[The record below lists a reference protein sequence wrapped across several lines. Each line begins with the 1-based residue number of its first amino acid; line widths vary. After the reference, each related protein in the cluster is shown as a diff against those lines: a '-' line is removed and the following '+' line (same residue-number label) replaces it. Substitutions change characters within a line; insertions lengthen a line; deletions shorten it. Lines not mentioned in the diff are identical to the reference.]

1 MFSWN
6 NAGNN
11 ARAYG
16 DLDDDAGD
24 DVADDV
30 GDRDDAGHVVGDDD
44 DLDDPGG
51 VHPKKGD
58 KVSKTADPFKE
69 GQLTLHLTPSVLPHQ
84 PSERQARQGIPA
96 QTGVSL
102 KSGLG

>member
-1 MFSWN
+1 MLVLMVILMMMLVTMMLMMLVIVMMLVMLLVMMMIL
-6 NAGNN
+6 GI
-11 ARAYG
+11 
-16 DLDDDAGD
+16 L
-24 DVADDV
+24 
-30 GDRDDAGHVVGDDD
+30 VV
-44 DLDDPGG
+44 LAQ
-51 VHPKKGD
+51 KKGD

-84 PSERQARQGIPA
+84 SGERQARQGIPA